1 MTSISQ
7 PSLRNGR
14 KNSCA
19 TERCAVKPDGKI
31 KFWIQRVNR
40 GVCYAG
46 MLLILPL
53 MLLTTAD
60 VIGRAAWAQPIP
72 GIVELS
78 SYLLDVFILL
88 GLAYTQQV
96 KGHVRVSMLIS
107 RLPPRAQIFSEIFV
121 TLLSLFIIA
130 LLAWQGFIVG
140 FEETAVSDMLR
151 IAQRP
156 FKLLVGVAA
165 FLLCLELVIDLT
177 AAITA
182 LKRSA

>member
-1 MTSISQ
+1 MET
-7 PSLRNGR
+7 
-14 KNSCA
+14 
-19 TERCAVKPDGKI
+19 DGKI

-40 GVCYAG
+40 WVCYVG
-46 MLLILPL
+46 MFLILPL

-60 VIGRAAWAQPIP
+60 VIGRAAWARPIT

-78 SYLLDVFILL
+78 SYVLDVFILL

-96 KGHVRVSMLIS
+96 KGHVRVSMLTS
-107 RLPPRAQIFSEIFV
+107 RLPPRAQIILEIIV
-121 TLLSLFIIA
+121 TFLSLFIIT
-130 LLAWQGFIVG
+130 LLAWQGFVVG

-165 FLLCLELVIDLT
+165 FLLCLELLVDLT
-177 AAITA
+177 TAFTA
-182 LKRSA
+182 LKRRA

>member
-1 MTSISQ
+1 
-7 PSLRNGR
+7 
-14 KNSCA
+14 
-19 TERCAVKPDGKI
+19 
-31 KFWIQRVNR
+31 
-40 GVCYAG
+40 
-46 MLLILPL
+46 
-53 MLLTTAD
+53 
-60 VIGRAAWAQPIP
+60 
-72 GIVELS
+72 
-78 SYLLDVFILL
+78 
-88 GLAYTQQV
+88 
-96 KGHVRVSMLIS
+96 VRVSMLIS

-165 FLLCLELVIDLT
+165 FLLCLELVVDL
-177 AAITA
+177 AAAFTA

>member
-1 MTSISQ
+1 ME
-7 PSLRNGR
+7 
-14 KNSCA
+14 KV
-19 TERCAVKPDGKI
+19 EKI
-31 KFWIQRVNR
+31 KFWIQPLNR
-40 GVCYAG
+40 WVCYVG

-53 MLLTTAD
+53 MLLTAVD
-60 VIGRAAWAQPIP
+60 VISRAAWDRPIP

-78 SYLLDVFILL
+78 SYALDVFILL

-96 KGHVRVSMLIS
+96 KGHVRVSMLTSRIS
-107 RLPPRAQIFSEIFV
+107 PRAQIFLEIFV
-121 TLLSLFIIA
+121 TFLSLFIIA
-130 LLAWQGFIVG
+130 LLAWQGFVVG

-165 FLLCLELVIDLT
+165 LLLCLELVVDLAT
-177 AAITA
+177 AFTA

>member
-1 MTSISQ
+1 VVET
-7 PSLRNGR
+7 
-14 KNSCA
+14 
-19 TERCAVKPDGKI
+19 DGKI

-40 GVCYAG
+40 WVCYVG
-46 MLLILPL
+46 MFLILPL

-60 VIGRAAWAQPIP
+60 VIGRAAWARPIT

-78 SYLLDVFILL
+78 SYVLDVFILL

-96 KGHVRVSMLIS
+96 KGHVRVSMLTS
-107 RLPPRAQIFSEIFV
+107 RLPPRAQIILEIIV
-121 TLLSLFIIA
+121 TFLSLLIIT
-130 LLAWQGFIVG
+130 LLAWQGFVVG

-165 FLLCLELVIDLT
+165 FLLCLELLVDLT
-177 AAITA
+177 TAFTA
-182 LKRSA
+182 LKRRA

>member
-1 MTSISQ
+1 MEQ
-7 PSLRNGR
+7 
-14 KNSCA
+14 
-19 TERCAVKPDGKI
+19 DGKI

-40 GVCYAG
+40 WVCYAG
-46 MLLILPL
+46 MFLILPL
-53 MLLTTAD
+53 MLLTTVD
-60 VIGRAAWAQPIP
+60 VIGRAAWDRPIP

-78 SYLLDVFILL
+78 SYALDVFILL

-96 KGHVRVSMLIS
+96 KGHVRVSMLTS
-107 RLPPRAQIFSEIFV
+107 RLPPRAQLFLEIFV
-121 TLLSLFIIA
+121 TLLSLFIIV
-130 LLAWQGFIVG
+130 LLAWQGIVVG

-165 FLLCLELVIDLT
+165 FLLCLELVVDLAT
-177 AAITA
+177 AFTA